1 MPCSLL
7 SNIAGVKLVE
17 MVEMGEMV
25 EMVKMVIGSV
35 SIRLLRNSVAVEE
48 VAAKLEE
55 VLWQPPN
62 IDLASFALRH
72 TTAPSINRLPWDQAS
87 ILLMIFYTL
96 CLVGYIT
103 LHMAHIIG
111 VAVGSDES
119 LGKAIWKCGKEFS
132 RSFRVRCCFSRCL
145 FQSCKSAGW

>member
-55 VLWQPPN
+55 VL
-62 IDLASFALRH
+62 
-72 TTAPSINRLPWDQAS
+72 
-87 ILLMIFYTL
+87 
-96 CLVGYIT
+96 
-103 LHMAHIIG
+103 
-111 VAVGSDES
+111 
-119 LGKAIWKCGKEFS
+119 
-132 RSFRVRCCFSRCL
+132 
-145 FQSCKSAGW
+145 